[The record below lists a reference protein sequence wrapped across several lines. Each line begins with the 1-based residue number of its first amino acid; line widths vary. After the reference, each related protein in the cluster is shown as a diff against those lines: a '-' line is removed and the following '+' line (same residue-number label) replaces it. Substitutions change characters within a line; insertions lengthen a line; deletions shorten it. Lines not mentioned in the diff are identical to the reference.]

1 MTSRTEATLN
11 SLATKDLLVLWL
23 CLFEQQGWV
32 VESQL
37 LQVCHSPEEI
47 TSLRERWLAQIS
59 AALHTK
65 HGHLSGAQKEQH
77 QGNYLF
83 CLLSNARTIEQRY
96 ANLLLLLANIESD
109 PEQLQGKT
117 IVVSQD
123 SSNLSH

>member
-11 SLATKDLLVLWL
+11 SLANKDLLVLWL

-37 LQVCHSPEEI
+37 LQVCHRPEEI
-47 TSLRERWLAQIS
+47 TTLRERWLAQIS

-65 HGHLSGAQKEQH
+65 HGHLSGIQKEQL

-83 CLLSNARTIEQRY
+83 CLLSNARTVEQRY

-109 PEQLQGKT
+109 PGQLQGKT
-117 IVVSQD
+117 IVFDAGKASQ
-123 SSNLSH
+123 SH